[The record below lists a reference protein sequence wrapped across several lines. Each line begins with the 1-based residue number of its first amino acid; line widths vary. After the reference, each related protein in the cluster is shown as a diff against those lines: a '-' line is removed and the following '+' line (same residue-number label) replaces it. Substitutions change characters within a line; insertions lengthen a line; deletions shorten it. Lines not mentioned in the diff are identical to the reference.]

1 MAQVKGFGYRRFL
14 SELPDLTMTEFDET
28 KYDPKKTKV
37 VMSLQFL
44 PVKEGESDRTV
55 IVSAG
60 IEGEAPI
67 VDSYSSSEVFSPY
80 FDDILFVLEGH
91 LSNIKERR
99 RKEHEEKQKK
109 AALIAEA
116 TKSKKQTSKKGRKYP
131 SPHESEDDR
140 SSSPKQLS
148 LLGQDQ

>member
-1 MAQVKGFGYRRFL
+1 
-14 SELPDLTMTEFDET
+14 MTEFDET

-67 VDSYSSSEVFSPY
+67 VDSSSSSEVFSPY

-116 TKSKKQTSKKGRKYP
+116 TKSKKQTRKSKKQTSKKGRKYP

-148 LLGQDQ
+148 LLGQEQ